1 MGETGRRSSV
11 AGFGPNIGAFLA
23 SEPNAWGWTGRRSVQ
38 SEADEEF
45 ANDQRLTTNGG
56 ICGR

>member
-1 MGETGRRSSV
+1 MGRPVVGLQSSV
-11 AGFGPNIGAFLA
+11 LGQTSAL
-23 SEPNAWGWTGRRSVQ
+23 SEPNAWGWTARRSVQ